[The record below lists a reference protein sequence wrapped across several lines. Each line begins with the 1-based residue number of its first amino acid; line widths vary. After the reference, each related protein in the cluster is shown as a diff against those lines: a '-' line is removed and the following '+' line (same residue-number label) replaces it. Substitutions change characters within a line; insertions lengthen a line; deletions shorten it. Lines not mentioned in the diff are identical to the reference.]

1 MIFKTNSNNIPKE
14 IPYIKPPNE
23 LIDFWKHKL
32 NSKNFK
38 IGVNWSTDSKAIGI
52 SQIYSQNR
60 NNRSFKLEDIKDF
73 FLLENVEFVS
83 LQKRMDEK
91 ENEEFLK
98 KIKIFN
104 NLDQHHPFMDTAAII
119 LNCDIVITCDT
130 SIAHLTGA
138 LGKETLL
145 LLPYNNEWR
154 WGVNENQSIWYNNTL
169 LFRQKKLNEWQEPIF
184 ELLEYLKKRINES
197 N

>member
-1 MIFKTNSNNIPKE
+1 
-14 IPYIKPPNE
+14 
-23 LIDFWKHKL
+23 
-32 NSKNFK
+32 
-38 IGVNWSTDSKAIGI
+38 
-52 SQIYSQNR
+52 
-60 NNRSFKLEDIKDF
+60 
-73 FLLENVEFVS
+73 
-83 LQKRMDEK
+83 
-91 ENEEFLK
+91 
-98 KIKIFN
+98 
-104 NLDQHHPFMDTAAII
+104 MDTAAII
-119 LNCDIVITCDT
+119 LNCDTVITCDT
-130 SIAHLTGA
+130 SIAHLSGA